1 MREPSPQALRDRF
14 AYMFR
19 YGYGEFYFARGWL
32 QILFSASQ
40 KIDAVLGD
48 DKRGFHWI
56 QLAEKLGAKGFDY
69 HLDRACERDA
79 VAVAVRAIADRAA
92 VASKTACVVCGA
104 PAECRQHKDYFL
116 MLCAAPCSSGLQD
129 DTGTSSPF
137 GTWMHDKGDDD
148 V

>member
-56 QLAEKLGAKGFDY
+56 QLAEKLGAKGFDF
-69 HLDRACERDA
+69 HLDRASATLWLSQYAPSRTGQQWHRRPPAWSA
-79 VAVAVRAIADRAA
+79 VPLLNADSTRII
-92 VASKTACVVCGA
+92 S
-104 PAECRQHKDYFL
+104 
-116 MLCAAPCSSGLQD
+116 
-129 DTGTSSPF
+129 
-137 GTWMHDKGDDD
+137 
-148 V
+148 